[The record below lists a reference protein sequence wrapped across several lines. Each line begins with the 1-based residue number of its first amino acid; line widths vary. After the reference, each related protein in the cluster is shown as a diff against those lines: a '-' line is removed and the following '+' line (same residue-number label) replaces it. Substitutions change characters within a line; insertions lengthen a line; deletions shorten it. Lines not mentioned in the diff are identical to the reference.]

1 MSDKL
6 VPFPG
11 KKGGKRKKCPMC
23 GRPPL
28 AGSEPF
34 CSKRCADEDL
44 RRWLG
49 GEYRIPTNQA
59 PEEGDEEPGSDGLK
73 R

>member
-11 KKGGKRKKCPMC
+11 RKRKARKCPIC
-23 GRPPL
+23 GRPPIQQN
-28 AGSEPF
+28 EPF

-44 RRWLG
+44 RRWLTG
-49 GEYRIPTNQA
+49 GYRIPTA
-59 PEEGDEEPGSDGLK
+59 EPPEAADEFGQDPEK
-73 R
+73 T